1 MNRMPPRVSVDTDY
15 IINEYLSGKSAKA
28 LAADIGHSRQ
38 VVYRVL
44 RNAGIATR
52 NRSESMYVRMSQTSP
67 EERQRLS
74 AAAHEAKR
82 GYVNSP
88 ETRHKMAL
96 ARNKR
101 IGAFEHEF
109 IVALTNAGIKTFS
122 QQPFLAY
129 NLDIGCGNVAVEIE
143 VGHGSL
149 IHLPKIRKR
158 LVDCLESGMNLVY
171 VSIASK
177 DFVVP
182 DACYKQVISL
192 VEFCRRN
199 PPETCQYWMVR
210 GTGEIYATGSLYR
223 NQLA

>member
-1 MNRMPPRVSVDTDY
+1 MKRMPPRVSVDTDY
-15 IINEYLSGKSAKA
+15 IISEYLSGKSVKA

-67 EERQRLS
+67 EERQRLA

-101 IGAFEHEF
+101 VGVFEQEF
-109 IVALTNAGIKTFS
+109 IDALTNAGIETTP

-143 VGHGSL
+143 VAHGTL
-149 IHLPKIRKR
+149 IHSSKFRKR
-158 LVDCLESGMNLVY
+158 LVNCLEGGMSLIY
-171 VSIASK
+171 VSIGK
-177 DFVVP
+177 NRIVT
-182 DACYKQVISL
+182 DACYKQVVSL
-192 VEFCRRN
+192 VQSCRRN
-199 PPETCQYWMVR
+199 PPEYCQYWMVR

-223 NQLA
+223 NQLT